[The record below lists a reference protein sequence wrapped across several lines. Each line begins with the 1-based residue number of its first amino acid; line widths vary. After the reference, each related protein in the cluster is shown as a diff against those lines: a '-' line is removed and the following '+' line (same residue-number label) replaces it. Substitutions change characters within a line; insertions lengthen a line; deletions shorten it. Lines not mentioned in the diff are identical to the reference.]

1 MGMEKTLCLEP
12 SDMSKSIYEILDILE
27 SRLEKELA
35 LAEKNPVL
43 WSEVPAQTKK
53 QIQFFIELSL
63 HMEGG
68 A

>member
-1 MGMEKTLCLEP
+1 
-12 SDMSKSIYEILDILE
+12 MSKSIYDILDILE